1 MVQQHSCLLQAQPG
15 MGGFINPEI
24 LEAIKGKFGSGELK
38 AWEELSATE
47 KQFLLDLIM
56 PEEFAS
62 TLIHELGHSLG
73 LRHNFRGSE
82 DVKNF
87 YTKEEL
93 AEKGINYKYRQ

>member
-1 MVQQHSCLLQAQPG
+1 

-38 AWEELSATE
+38 AWEELSVTE

-56 PEEFAS
+56 AEKFAS

-93 AEKGINYKYRQ
+93 LKKVLTIK